1 MLCGVFDGLAA
12 HSERLAPLRSSQSNE
27 SLNNTI
33 ASKAPKSRC
42 YGGSES
48 HGFRTGAAVLQK
60 NEGDGYVAA
69 VVSQAKYSPSKNT
82 ATVVAQRNKECARKV
97 VASSKA
103 GKLQRRKLRLNRS
116 NAQET
121 SELRE
126 GTTYSSACTL
136 ATGNEDIDTE
146 AIPAPV
152 TAPSLQPLVWN
163 PAYVTVCFD
172 LETTSLLRSSQL
184 MQIAA
189 RVHGSDSCP
198 AFSVYLLPTEAV
210 SPAASEVTG
219 LAATV
224 EGEKALTANG
234 KRVMALSQR
243 DRLQVLIDWL
253 ENLSKSVVLVA
264 HNCHTF
270 DMRVLSNALVCEGVQ
285 ADFEA
290 CVHGFGD
297 SLPALKCALH
307 SLSSYKLADIHM
319 SVCKHNFPPHDASH
333 DVSALVDV
341 LRVVKAD
348 PVPTFVTVGSVI
360 TAMVF
365 EAEKLKRQ
373 ATFGAL
379 VKAKVLSS
387 CMASKAAA
395 SGLTA
400 HHLQVEYHSDSALGI
415 DRLFKEKTAVGRRV
429 TATKRIISGVN

>member
-1 MLCGVFDGLAA
+1 MVFFYGLAA
-12 HSERLAPLRSSQSNE
+12 HSERLAPLGSSQSNE

-42 YGGSES
+42 YGGSEL
-48 HGFRTGAAVLQK
+48 HDFRTATAVLQK
-60 NEGDGYVAA
+60 NEEHGYVAA
-69 VVSQAKYSPSKNT
+69 VVSQAKCSPKKST
-82 ATVVAQRNKECARKV
+82 ATLAAQRNKKECARTV

-146 AIPAPV
+146 SIPAPV
-152 TAPSLQPLVWN
+152 TAPSLQPLVWI
-163 PAYVTVCFD
+163 PAYVTVCFFG
-172 LETTSLLRSSQL
+172 LEATSLLRSSQL

-189 RVHGSDSCP
+189 RVHGSDSCS
-198 AFSVYLLPTEAV
+198 AFSIYLLPTEAV

-219 LAATV
+219 LALATI
-224 EGEKALTANG
+224 EGERVLTANG
-234 KRVMALSQR
+234 KRVTGLSQW
-243 DRLQVLIDWL
+243 DGLQALIDWL

-270 DMRVLSNALVCEGVQ
+270 DMRVLSNPLMREGLQ

-290 CVHGFGD
+290 RVHGFGD
-297 SLPALKCALH
+297 SLPALKCALP
-307 SLSSYKLADIHM
+307 SLSSCKLADIQM
-319 SVCKHNFPPHDASH
+319 SVCMHTFPAHDASH
-333 DVSALVDV
+333 DVTALVDV

-348 PVPTFVTVGSVI
+348 LVPTFVTVGSVI
-360 TAMVF
+360 AVMAF

-400 HHLQVEYHSDSALGI
+400 HHLQVAY
-415 DRLFKEKTAVGRRV
+415 RRAVILLSELNAFSRRRPQLD
-429 TATKRIISGVN
+429 AG